1 VSDEVPS
8 VKKIVR
14 KKTRG
19 RPSIYDPAN
28 LEQVTKYALL
38 GLIDDEIADLFNVS
52 TDTFSRWKRDIP
64 GFLIAL
70 SEGREKADA
79 NVASS
84 LYERACGYSHEAV
97 KIFMPAGAEAP
108 VYAPYEEHIPADV
121 AAARIWL
128 YNRQRKRFNNVVDN
142 QVNVTN
148 NVDVNLSLTGISD
161 LLTRNKNPDE
171 AGGISTD
178 T

>member
-1 VSDEVPS
+1 MTEEIVP
-8 VKKIVR
+8 VTKIVR

-19 RPSIYDPAN
+19 RPSIYDPNN

-38 GLIDDEIADLFNVS
+38 GLVDDEIADLFNVG

-79 NVASS
+79 NVAAS
-84 LYERACGYSHEAV
+84 LYQRSLGYKVDAV
-97 KIFMPAGAEAP
+97 KIFMPAGADAP
-108 VYAPYEEHIPADV
+108 VYAPYTEEIPADT
-121 AAARIWL
+121 AAIRIWL

-142 QVNVTN
+142 QINVSGNIDVNVS
-148 NVDVNLSLTGISD
+148 VTGIAD
-161 LLTRNKNPDE
+161 LLARNKASDE
-171 AGGISTD
+171 GDGT
-178 T
+178 